1 MKSIMKSNGMDAQS
15 ILTGESGSVR
25 KDDGVVER
33 RKAVYQDMHN
43 TLFSGTVITAGRARG
58 IVTATGPR
66 TAIGRIRCALTQ
78 PCTFLRRFWTL

>member
-1 MKSIMKSNGMDAQS
+1 MHAHCQLVQS

-25 KDDGVVER
+25 KDDSIVER

-58 IVTATGPR
+58 IVVATGPR
-66 TAIGRIRCALTQ
+66 TAIGRIRYAAWCPASSNVL
-78 PCTFLRRFWTL
+78 